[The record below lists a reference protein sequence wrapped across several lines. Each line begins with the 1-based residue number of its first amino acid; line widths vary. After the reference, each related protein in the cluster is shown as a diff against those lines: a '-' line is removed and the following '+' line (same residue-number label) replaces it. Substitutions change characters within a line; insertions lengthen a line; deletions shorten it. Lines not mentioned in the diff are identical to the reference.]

1 MRRSLSLYRSNFFGL
16 TPEYRLHLFKTI
28 HDIVF
33 HGRGGYDF
41 ETVYNMPIWLRNATF
56 RFIADS
62 ISKENEAQEKAIT
75 KNKPGGKETLDWVQ
89 PKKNQ

>member
-1 MRRSLSLYRSNFFGL
+1 
-16 TPEYRLHLFKTI
+16 
-28 HDIVF
+28 
-33 HGRGGYDF
+33 
-41 ETVYNMPIWLRNATF
+41 MPIWLRNATF